1 MVGTGAAGAS
11 PSGLLFCTSIP
22 PGRTSHSSSLA
33 AAAAAAGGGG
43 AELSFIAAAA
53 GGNVPFALAR
63 IIFSWH
69 AHAHATNLPNQN
81 QSQPLPQ
88 LKLASYHCLALQGK
102 NHQLA
107 RASNTQLQV
116 TANWGREWRIWDE
129 NRGAAASVCVCVQ
142 VLDAGLNW
150 GNQDQAAER

>member
-11 PSGLLFCTSIP
+11 PSGLRFCTSIP

-33 AAAAAAGGGG
+33 AAAAAGGGG
-43 AELSFIAAAA
+43 AEFSFIAAAA

-69 AHAHATNLPNQN
+69 AHAHAHATNLPKPTAPAAKARKL
-81 QSQPLPQ
+81 PLPLPARQ
-88 LKLASYHCLALQGK
+88 EPPASSSKQAHSAAGDGELGK
-102 NHQLA
+102 GVADL
-107 RASNTQLQV
+107 
-116 TANWGREWRIWDE
+116 GRESRRSSE
-129 NRGAAASVCVCVQ
+129 RVCVQ